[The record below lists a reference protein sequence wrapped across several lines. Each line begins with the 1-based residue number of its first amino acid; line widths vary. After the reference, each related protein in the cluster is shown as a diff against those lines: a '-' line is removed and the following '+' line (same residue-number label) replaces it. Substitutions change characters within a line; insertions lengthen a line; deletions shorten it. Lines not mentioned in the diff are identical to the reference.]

1 MTRSRFASSVPF
13 VRRAL
18 AALALTALLAGCTV
32 TFVETEG
39 AGSRPPDD
47 VNAVIQLFEPRGGE
61 GSSYRVG
68 SEISFLL
75 RSRLEGYVT
84 LTSLGPDGAVD
95 VFVRNLYVPARR
107 EVVLDGAERG
117 VVFVVEPPEGWHRV
131 RASFTP
137 RRTDANRVTFRG
149 RAGEDDWQAAIRID
163 IAPFEVRDVAET
175 RFYVR

>member
-1 MTRSRFASSVPF
+1 VTRFRFVPPLPF
-13 VRRAL
+13 LRRAL
-18 AALALTALLAGCTV
+18 LALALMALLAGCTV
-32 TFVETEG
+32 TFVESEG

-47 VNAVIQLFEPRGGE
+47 VNAVIQVFEPRGGE
-61 GSSYRVG
+61 GSAYSVG
-68 SEISFLL
+68 SEISFVV

-84 LTSLGPDGAVD
+84 LTSLGPDGDVD
-95 VFVRNLYVPARR
+95 VFARNLPVPARR
-107 EVVLDGAERG
+107 EVVLDGSEQG
-117 VVFVVEPPEGWHRV
+117 VVFIVEPPEGWHRV

-149 RAGEDDWQAAIRID
+149 RAGEDDWQAGIRID